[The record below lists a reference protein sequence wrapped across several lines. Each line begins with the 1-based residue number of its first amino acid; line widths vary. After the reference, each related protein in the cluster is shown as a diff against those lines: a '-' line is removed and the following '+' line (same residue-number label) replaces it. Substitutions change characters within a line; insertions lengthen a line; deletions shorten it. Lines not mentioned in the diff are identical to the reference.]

1 MSTQRNNTAGKKPV
15 LCQDA
20 VSETV
25 STVRS
30 SLPYQLFTGMALQS
44 VVGSSATTERFG
56 RRSPLRRGL
65 PI

>member
-1 MSTQRNNTAGKKPV
+1 LNSPWGSRMSTQRNGMAGKKPV

-30 SLPYQLFTGMALQS
+30 SLPYQ
-44 VVGSSATTERFG
+44 
-56 RRSPLRRGL
+56 
-65 PI
+65 

>member
-1 MSTQRNNTAGKKPV
+1 MSTQRNGMAGKKPV

-30 SLPYQLFTGMALQS
+30 SLPCQLFTVMALQIM
-44 VVGSSATTERFG
+44 VGSSATTERFS